1 MGAAR
6 VGRWRVAPL
15 RVGLPDL
22 DHGVAGRLA
31 VAVQHA
37 AHEADALAVDIGRT
51 QVTPENVWGSDAGE
65 RRVAVLLGRQAVGE
79 EGADR
84 LRRRLD
90 QLGFPAAHVRFS
102 IDRKSTRLNSSHS
115 CASRIP
121 YSACKKKQETHTD

>member
-1 MGAAR
+1 MVAAR
-6 VGRWRVAPL
+6 VGRVRVAPL

-51 QVTPENVWGSDAGE
+51 QVPPENVWGSDAGE
-65 RRVAVLLGRQAVGE
+65 RRVAVLPGRKAVGD
-79 EGADR
+79 EGADS

-90 QLGFPAAHVRFS
+90 RLGFPAAPRS
-102 IDRKSTRLNSSHS
+102 EERRGG
-115 CASRIP
+115 
-121 YSACKKKQETHTD
+121 E